1 MRVKWPE
8 ETDLPLL
15 FRMYRAG
22 AHTSLYKVVV
32 EHSPSLASD
41 VDKTGAGLAEFVLN
55 LYGRQ
60 TDVNKLS
67 EIVKVLCEARQ
78 RDDKDLCSNDDDDA
92 TSLVHGVLQAMS
104 SDELANVNMLPSLT
118 AIVAYYGADR
128 IYIAPIVVK
137 LLQALSRTPDSDL
150 WKQDYIL
157 RIAKM
162 LALAEEE

>member
-8 ETDLPLL
+8 ETELPLL

-22 AHTSLYKVVV
+22 AHTSLYKIVV
-32 EHSPSLASD
+32 EHAPSLASE
-41 VDKTGAGLAEFVLN
+41 VDKNGAGLAECVLS
-55 LYGRQ
+55 LFGRQ
-60 TDVNKLS
+60 TDVDKLS

-78 RDDKDLCSNDDDDA
+78 REELVSNDDEDA

-104 SDELANVNMLPSLT
+104 SDELANVDMLPSL
-118 AIVAYYGADR
+118 ASIVAYYGAER
-128 IYIAPIVVK
+128 IDIPPICVK
-137 LLQALSRTPDSDL
+137 LLQALSRTPDSDA

-162 LALAEEE
+162 FSLADEE

>member
-1 MRVKWPE
+1 M
-8 ETDLPLL
+8 
-15 FRMYRAG
+15 
-22 AHTSLYKVVV
+22 SLYKVVV
-32 EHSPSLASD
+32 EHDPSLASE
-41 VDKTGAGLAEFVLN
+41 VDKTGAGLAECVLA

-60 TDVNKLS
+60 TDVVKLS

-78 RDDKDLCSNDDDDA
+78 REELVSKDAKEDA

-104 SDELANVNMLPSLT
+104 SDELANVDMLPSLT
-118 AIVAYYGADR
+118 AIVAYYGSESID
-128 IYIAPIVVK
+128 IAPIVVK